1 MTNTLDFILTN
12 SAGNTY
18 NISNVNS
25 SQEFEIW
32 IDNRNVPSDTNYL
45 QQVGTTA
52 LPPSPMNGYLV
63 TVPQNAD
70 LFVNVLHL
78 IKRTSVDPESFNGTI
93 NYNNGTDNVKILYNN
108 YYSGQCNK
116 LLIIY
121 F

>member
-32 IDNRNVPSDTNYL
+32 LDNRNVPSDTNYL

-52 LPPSPMNGYLV
+52 FPSSPMNGYLV

-78 IKRTSVDPESFNGTI
+78 INDFNGTM